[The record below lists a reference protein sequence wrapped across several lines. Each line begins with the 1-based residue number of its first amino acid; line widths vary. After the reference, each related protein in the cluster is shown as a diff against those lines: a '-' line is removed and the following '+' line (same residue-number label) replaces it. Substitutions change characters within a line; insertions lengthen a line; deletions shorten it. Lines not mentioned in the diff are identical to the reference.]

1 MSKCR
6 SLFIKRGIIILYKE
20 CFVTI
25 LIKITFFTLIFD
37 IVTFFD
43 YMNGLT
49 TLTF

>member
-6 SLFIKRGIIILYKE
+6 PLLIKRGIIILYKS
-20 CFVTI
+20 CFETI

-43 YMNGLT
+43 YMNGLS